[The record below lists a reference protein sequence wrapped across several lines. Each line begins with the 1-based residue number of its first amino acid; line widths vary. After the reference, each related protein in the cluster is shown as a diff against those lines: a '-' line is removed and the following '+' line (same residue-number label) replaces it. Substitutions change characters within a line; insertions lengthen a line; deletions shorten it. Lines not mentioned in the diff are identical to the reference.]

1 MTITEVEKDEKKVIS
16 IYKIDSQLEELNK
29 EDKNAW
35 ENIQKIITNCKYNP
49 ERLELKNDFLNKY
62 DRECY
67 KLHYP
72 NTIGWEKFVDEF
84 LENKLSLNTSI
95 NNSILLLLK
104 PKEQT
109 DDIFVIGFGN
119 LAYFAIQK
127 YIDTNFG
134 LDILSRII
142 DPNSNIV
149 KSAKGQNVVGSTQ
162 GQLSIYRQLHSL
174 SDIEDFGKIFQEL
187 NASIKKEFLE
197 KFGIETDKDFKNC
210 CAKSSFQIRTSI
222 TSDTIEK
229 YIDGCLEVKTL
240 PAQPINSSRQLD
252 KKKDKDLI
260 KKIKENAV
268 KELLQKIIDG
278 GNIEICHKDFDK
290 YLNAT
295 TYKCTYGSKRENFSF
310 DKTLKDLKDLFK
322 INEEN
327 FKNFLN
333 LAKITSY
340 DTDETSLPLTKDKL
354 LNHLFIE
361 HDEIVGEQHQKYF
374 ILNGDIYK
382 LEDSF
387 IGSLNNKIKNFKN
400 RDLFVVE
407 NNLTTWNTKDSETK
421 FNDSYL
427 GKDGYIVVHPYPH
440 KNVELCDLIKY
451 NCGDGNLYLYF
462 VKDGFSGTI
471 RDLSYQVFNT
481 AKIIENDKASN
492 YKYLGGFYDAFTKAH
507 ADRTTLSKD
516 KFIELFSKRIIYVF
530 AFRDENNKSLKDNPE
545 LFGSN
550 IAKFSLIDLIQKMN
564 TIDNGSL
571 KIEQIECV

>member
-1 MTITEVEKDEKKVIS
+1 MTITEAEKDEKKVIS

-29 EDKNAW
+29 DDKNAW
-35 ENIQKIITNCKYNP
+35 ENIQNTIINCKYNP
-49 ERLELKNDFLNKY
+49 EQLALKNDFLNKY
-62 DRECY
+62 DRMCY
-67 KLHYP
+67 KLKCQSP
-72 NTIGWEKFVDEF
+72 VGWKKYVESF
-84 LENKLSLNTSI
+84 LENNLSISNSNTH
-95 NNSILLLLK
+95 SILLLLK
-104 PKEQT
+104 PKAQT
-109 DDIFVIGFGN
+109 DDIFIIGFGN

-174 SDIEDFGKIFQEL
+174 SDIEDFGRIFQEL

-260 KKIKENAV
+260 EKIKENAV
-268 KELLQKIIDG
+268 KELWQKIIDG
-278 GNIEICHKDFDK
+278 ENIEICHKDFDK
-290 YLNAT
+290 YLNAES
-295 TYKCTYGSKRENFSF
+295 YKCVYKGNAEDISF
-310 DKTLKDLKDLFK
+310 NIYLKDLKDLFE
-322 INEEN
+322 INEER
-327 FKNFLN
+327 FKIFLR

-340 DTDETSLPLTKDKL
+340 DADNKPLTNDSL
-354 LNHLFIE
+354 FNHLFIE
-361 HDEIVGEQHQKYF
+361 HDEIVGEKHQKYF
-374 ILNGDIYK
+374 ILNGNVYK
-382 LEDSF
+382 LENAFIDS
-387 IGSLNNKIKNFKN
+387 LDNKIKNLKN
-400 RDLFVVE
+400 RDLFIE
-407 NNLTTWNTKDSETK
+407 NTLESWSKNNSETK
-421 FNDSYL
+421 FNELYL
-427 GKDGYIVVHPYPH
+427 NKTGYIVVHPYKH
-440 KNVELCDLIKY
+440 KQIELCDIIKY
-451 NCGDGNLYLYF
+451 NDKNLYLYF
-462 VKDGFSGTI
+462 VKDDFKGTI

-492 YKYLGGFYDAFTKAH
+492 YKYLDEFYVAFKKAH
-507 ADRTTLSKD
+507 ADRINLCKD
-516 KFIELFSKRIIYVF
+516 EFIKLFSKRITYVF
-530 AFRDENNKSLKDNPE
+530 AFRDENNKSLKEKPE
-545 LFGSN
+545 SFGSN
-550 IAKFSLIDLIQKMN
+550 IAKFSLIDLVQKMN

-571 KIEQIECV
+571 KIEQIKCV